1 MRLYRK
7 SRSFQQAKAD
17 VSGEYYGTRGRA
29 IANWVQG
36 KEGKGILVR
45 PAVLLFREDCEDD
58 LGSILSRTKLHL
70 GNVIEVLI
78 YHVVGNA
85 SRSFSDLCTLGNV
98 YVVCKSSKNR
108 GSFGGKSRMDI
119 GALYHLLS
127 EKGLIIVYD
136 PTNGK
141 VGHTTI
147 SPKAKDSLMKAVE
160 IAPTSREMNQWAA
173 DDALPNMIRGE
184 GRRIVDL
191 NSKLTVAGDRF
202 HLAPTAAS
210 VMEWNDGLLT
220 KAAKEVFLIRRN
232 FSKAAKSY
240 NKESLTAAQVIHVIR
255 CVEKCDDAAVTCV
268 GKLLWTALG
277 IFVIFDAGE
286 SRLVELRI
294 SSTHLHDMLAEW
306 GCSVD
311 DFESANR
318 NSNGKFRFFKVM
330 NDSKGV
336 SIKNFA
342 IPQHKAA
349 DLTTKIL

>member
-1 MRLYRK
+1 MLEFLVDVDTANREDLILSLGEQVFQFALEERVYRLGIMLKGGGSFTDMSRSPLAVFESEATHAPLKNKAMKRLFNQPITTSTTPDMKDLMKTEAAKLANAVHPEAREAVRITPRQENPILPIDMVTIVHDAVVADSSQSSMDLFREGIDQANIAKRKFLAVVNCLSRVVMRLYRK

-127 EKGLIIVYD
+127 EKV
-136 PTNGK
+136 
-141 VGHTTI
+141 
-147 SPKAKDSLMKAVE
+147 
-160 IAPTSREMNQWAA
+160 
-173 DDALPNMIRGE
+173 
-184 GRRIVDL
+184 
-191 NSKLTVAGDRF
+191 
-202 HLAPTAAS
+202 
-210 VMEWNDGLLT
+210 
-220 KAAKEVFLIRRN
+220 
-232 FSKAAKSY
+232 
-240 NKESLTAAQVIHVIR
+240 
-255 CVEKCDDAAVTCV
+255 
-268 GKLLWTALG
+268 
-277 IFVIFDAGE
+277 
-286 SRLVELRI
+286 
-294 SSTHLHDMLAEW
+294 
-306 GCSVD
+306 
-311 DFESANR
+311 
-318 NSNGKFRFFKVM
+318 
-330 NDSKGV
+330 
-336 SIKNFA
+336 
-342 IPQHKAA
+342 
-349 DLTTKIL
+349 